1 MWSYVAKCY
10 TCEVIK
16 NTIQRLSSDVL
27 MSKTFVNAKDSVI
40 PTHFQRVLF
49 RALIDKGISSASLLR
64 GLNFQEEFLDDEFR
78 LTFDQ
83 HSIFIKNAL
92 SATDDPHLG
101 WRFGRHIN
109 ITALGL
115 LGYAIM
121 AAENG
126 AAAVRTLTRFFK
138 LRAPSYDLTL
148 LSVQQ
153 NAESA
158 VLQINETFDFGEV
171 RYFMLSC
178 IVSAF
183 DHVFKSFNREANV
196 IERVEFGC
204 EEPSEWHQEA
214 GTVNYPV
221 VFGLQTTKLFLDTSF
236 LTRPLPTADPYT
248 EKTTTQICQEMLSR
262 AEGQSGIIR
271 EVNELILNC
280 SGNYPSLTDAATHLC
295 MSPRT
300 LRRELQK
307 SNTTYQQ
314 MLDNTRSTI
323 AKKLLLNTTKTT
335 SEIGYE
341 LGFRDTSNFNR
352 AFKKWTGVSPGQFR
366 K

>member
-1 MWSYVAKCY
+1 MG
-10 TCEVIK
+10 
-16 NTIQRLSSDVL
+16 
-27 MSKTFVNAKDSVI
+27 KTYLNAKDSVI

-49 RALIDKGISSASLLR
+49 RELINKGISSASLLE
-64 GLNFQEEFLDDEFR
+64 GLALQEEQFLDGEFR

-83 HSIFIKNAL
+83 HRQFIKNTL
-92 SATDDPHLG
+92 NATGDPHLG
-101 WRFGRHIN
+101 WRFGQHIN

-121 AAENG
+121 ASENG

-138 LRAPSYDLTL
+138 LRAPSYDLRL
-148 LSVQQ
+148 LSSPQ

-158 VLQINETFDFGEV
+158 ILQIDETFDFGEV

-183 DHVFKSFNREANV
+183 DHVFMPFNQDTSV

-204 EEPSEWHQEA
+204 VEPIDWYQEA
-214 GTVNYPV
+214 ASVKYPV
-221 VFGLQTTKLFLDTSF
+221 VFGGQTTKLFLDANF
-236 LTRPLPTADPYT
+236 LTTSLPTADPDT

-262 AEGQSGIIR
+262 VEDQNGVIR

-280 SGNYPSLTDAATHLC
+280 SGNYPSLTDAANYFCL
-295 MSPRT
+295 SPRT

-314 MLDNTRSTI
+314 ILDKTRSTI
-323 AKKLLLNTTKTT
+323 AKELLLNTTKTI
-335 SEIGYE
+335 SEIGFE
-341 LGFRDTSNFNR
+341 LGFKDTSNFNR
-352 AFKKWTGVSPGQFR
+352 AFKKWTGVSPGPFR